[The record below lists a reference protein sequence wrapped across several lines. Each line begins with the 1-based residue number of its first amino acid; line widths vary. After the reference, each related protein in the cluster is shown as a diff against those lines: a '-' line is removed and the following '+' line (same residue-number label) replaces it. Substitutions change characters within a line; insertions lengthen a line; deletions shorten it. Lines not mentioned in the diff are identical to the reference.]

1 MNRRWIIGLLVF
13 AIISPMACGMA
24 KEGQDAASAPMLS
37 AMEEGSLPAA
47 RRAGAGLDE
56 APTAP
61 GAPSSDAPAMRRMI
75 ILTGNMTVEVDR
87 FVEKAETLRKAIS
100 DLGGYASGSDE
111 RVDPSGHRYGTLTFR
126 LPSAKWNEALAAARA
141 LGKVLE
147 ESSRGDDV
155 SEEYYD
161 IEARLAADKKLEAEL
176 MKLLN
181 ASQRGR
187 LADLLEIS
195 REIARVR
202 GEIESKEGRLRYLSN
217 MVSLSTL
224 TVQLKE
230 PAALVQV
237 KPGALDPITDAL
249 GESVSVF
256 AGSLGAVVIFIAA
269 VVPWLVLI
277 WVFVIL
283 IRWWWR
289 RRRR

>member
-87 FVEKAETLRKAIS
+87 FAEKAEALRKAIS

-269 VVPWLVLI
+269 VVPWLVLV
-277 WVFVIL
+277 WVLVIL

-289 RRRR
+289 RRR